1 MTAEPAE
8 VARSRWGVILH
19 HAQWQTLE
27 LEWLPATRDM
37 DDDGFKE
44 TLQLFAAAG
53 ERLKPAFMLIDANE
67 FHHQFG
73 EGVMQWR
80 DQHIIPRY
88 NAAGVT
94 KFAFLVPAGTPGT
107 VEAGGTPAAEG
118 SANFPTGWFSSR
130 DSAYKW
136 LAV

>member
-8 VARSRWGVILH
+8 VARNRWGVILH
-19 HAQWQTLE
+19 HAQWRTLE
-27 LEWLPATRDM
+27 LEWLPTTREM
-37 DDDGFKE
+37 DDGGFKE

-53 ERLKPAFMLIDANE
+53 ERLKPAFMLIDANQ
-67 FHHQFG
+67 FDHQFG
-73 EGVMQWR
+73 EGVMDWR
-80 DQHIIPRY
+80 DAHIIPRY
-88 NAAGVT
+88 NAAGVI

-130 DSAYKW
+130 DSVYKW
-136 LAV
+136 LAE

>member
-1 MTAEPAE
+1 MTVEPAE
-8 VARSRWGVILH
+8 VARNQWGVVLH
-19 HAQWQTLE
+19 HAQRRTLE
-27 LEWLPATRDM
+27 LEWLPTTPEM

-44 TLQLFAAAG
+44 TLQLFAGAG

-73 EGVMQWR
+73 EGVMEWR

-118 SANFPTGWFSSR
+118 LANFPTGWFSSR
-130 DSAYKW
+130 DSANKW
-136 LAV
+136 LAE

>member
-1 MTAEPAE
+1 MTTEPAE

-19 HAQWQTLE
+19 HAQWRTLE

-44 TLQLFAAAG
+44 TLQLFAGAG
-53 ERLKPAFMLIDANE
+53 ERIKPPFMLIDANE

-73 EGVMQWR
+73 EGVMEWR

-107 VEAGGTPAAEG
+107 VEAGGTPGAEG
-118 SANFPTGWFSSR
+118 SANFPTGWFSGR

-136 LAV
+136 LAE